1 MVSGADGLAMA
12 RSDGAASPRRATKRK
27 GGPVGPPFFVGYSV
41 RSLVDKPRGACQN
54 AQRHRESIMRA
65 IVLATL
71 LCGSA
76 AAAQTGAPPAVSV
89 QTLKDVTEELSSDAY
104 EGRAPTT
111 PAEEK
116 TTNYIVERFKAAGL
130 KPGNPDGT
138 GGTSWFQDVPMVEIT
153 AGDVQPLRFTGGKAP
168 VSLAY
173 RTDMVAGTYRVVPRI
188 DIANSD
194 VVFVGY
200 GVTAPEAGWDDYAGI
215 DVRGKT
221 VVMLVN
227 DPDWQT
233 MTRDGPFEGR
243 AMTWYGRWPY
253 KFENAAKHGA
263 AAAIIVH
270 DTEPA
275 AYPWAVVQ
283 SSWTGPQLELDEKGD
298 HMDQSRMIGWIQLS
312 AARQLFASAGKDFT
326 AAVAAAGR
334 KGFRAMPLRLKMWT
348 GFANTIRRQASKN
361 VIGVLPGTAAPGEY
375 VLYSAHWDHLGRCDA
390 VKGDDICNGALDNAS
405 GVAGLVALA
414 EAQAKAG
421 PAKRSIAFLAVT
433 AEESGLLGSRYYAE
447 HPLYPLRNTV
457 GGVNMDGLNINGRA
471 RDFVLTGAGKSE
483 LEDLVK
489 PFIAAEGRT
498 ISAEP
503 NPERGS
509 YYRSD
514 HFSFARL
521 GVPMLD
527 GGSGEDLVTGGTAA
541 GHAAALDYIANRYHK
556 PQDQYDTA
564 WNWAG
569 AIEDLT
575 IYYGLGRKLADD
587 VTLWPNWYANAEFRG
602 IRDRD
607 RAAK

>member
-1 MVSGADGLAMA
+1 MRAAILPLLLLGT
-12 RSDGAASPRRATKRK
+12 AASAQIAPAI
-27 GGPVGPPFFVGYSV
+27 SV
-41 RSLVDKPRGACQN
+41 
-54 AQRHRESIMRA
+54 E
-65 IVLATL
+65 
-71 LCGSA
+71 
-76 AAAQTGAPPAVSV
+76 
-89 QTLKDVTEELSSDAY
+89 TLKTVTQVLSSDAY

-116 TTNYIVERFKAAGL
+116 TVAYIVERMKAAGL
-130 KPGNPDGT
+130 KPGNKG
-138 GGTSWFQDVPMVEIT
+138 SWTQDVPMVEIT
-153 AGDVQPLRFTGGKAP
+153 ATNVQPHVFSGGKAP

-173 RTDMVAGTYRVVPRI
+173 RTDMVAGTYRVAPKSAV
-188 DIANSD
+188 ANSD

-200 GVTAPEAGWDDYAGI
+200 GITAPEKGWDDYAGT
-215 DVRGKT
+215 DVKGKT
-221 VVMLVN
+221 VVILIN
-227 DPDWQT
+227 DADWQT
-233 MTRDGPFEGR
+233 MSREGPFEGR

-253 KFENAAKHGA
+253 KFEIAAKHGA

-298 HMDQSRMIGWIQLS
+298 HLDQSQIVGWMQRP
-312 AARQLFASAGKDFT
+312 AAERVFASAGKDYAT
-326 AAVAAAGR
+326 LAAAAKL
-334 KGFRAMPLRLKMWT
+334 KGFKAVPLGLKFAG
-348 GFANTIRRQASKN
+348 GFDNTIKRQASKN
-361 VIGVLPGTAAPGEY
+361 VIGVLPGKTAPNDY

-390 VKGDDICNGALDNAS
+390 VDGDDICNGALDNAS

-447 HPLYPLRNTV
+447 HPIYPLAHTV
-457 GGVNMDGLNINGRA
+457 GGVNMDGLNIGGRA
-471 RDFVLTGAGKSE
+471 KDFVLVGAGKSE
-483 LEDLVK
+483 IEDLVK
-489 PFIAAEGRT
+489 PFVAAEGRVIGT
-498 ISAEP
+498 EA

-514 HFSFARL
+514 HFSFAKL

-527 GGSGEDLVTGGTAA
+527 GGSGEDLVVGGVAA
-541 GHAAALDYIANRYHK
+541 GHAAREDYVAHRYHK
-556 PQDQYDTA
+556 PADEYDA
-564 WNWAG
+564 KWDWSG
-569 AIEDLT
+569 AVEDLT

-587 VTLWPNWYANAEFRG
+587 TSLWPNWYKTAEFRG

-607 RAAK
+607 RAGAK